1 MQIEHIEEDGRG
13 AFVVHNEGGGRVAE
27 MTYAAAGGSAFN
39 IDHTEVDPSLRG
51 QGVAE
56 ELLDAAVRHAREN
69 NLKIRATCRFALKK
83 LQHGGQE
90 FADVFEG

>member
-1 MQIEHIEEDGRG
+1 MQIDHTEQEGRG
-13 AFVVHNEGGGRVAE
+13 AFFISNEAGERVAE
-27 MTYAAAGGSAFN
+27 MTYAAYGDSAFN

-56 ELLDAAVRHAREN
+56 ELLDAAVRHARDN

-83 LQHGGQE
+83 LQHGRE
-90 FADVFEG
+90 YADVFEG